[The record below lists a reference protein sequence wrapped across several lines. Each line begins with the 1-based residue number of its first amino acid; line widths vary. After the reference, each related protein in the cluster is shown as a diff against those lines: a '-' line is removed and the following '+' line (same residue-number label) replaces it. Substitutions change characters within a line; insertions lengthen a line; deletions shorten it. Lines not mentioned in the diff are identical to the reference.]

1 MIGALLARWSPWRV
15 PERRVDRGEDRGRV
29 VAEAEDRRRDAFA
42 TRGEVDVL
50 SRSLRAH
57 GARNHF
63 GESLERIY
71 GRS

>member
-15 PERRVDRGEDRGRV
+15 PKANADRDGDCRRV
-29 VAEAEDRRRDAFA
+29 VAEAESRRDDAFA
-42 TRGEVDVL
+42 TRGEVDAL

-57 GARNHF
+57 SARNHF

-71 GRS
+71 GRA

>member
-15 PERRVDRGEDRGRV
+15 PKVGADCGGDCRRV
-29 VAEAEDRRRDAFA
+29 VAEAERRRDDAFA
-42 TRGEVDVL
+42 TRGEVDAL
-50 SRSLRAH
+50 SQSLRAH

-71 GRS
+71 RRA

>member
-1 MIGALLARWSPWRV
+1 MIGALLARWSPWRA
-15 PERRVDRGEDRGRV
+15 PKVDADRDCDCGRV
-29 VAEAEDRRRDAFA
+29 VAEAKDRRRDAFA
-42 TRGEVDVL
+42 TRGEVDAL

-71 GRS
+71 RRA